1 MTTAAKPAAIEVDP
15 SRFSTGSWSHEH
27 NRQVGEGDIHASYS
41 ADRIGMG
48 QPVRAPFIYGGCRWV
63 CVSVR
68 LGPVAEAY
76 RLVHPSGFEGTPTT
90 YGQKSH
96 LNGGE
101 NVRADPMGFYHGM
114 TVRSAGQDLVLCG
127 PPANFVAGQE
137 TQLALF

>member
-1 MTTAAKPAAIEVDP
+1 MMTCTPEHPHRVDP
-15 SRFSTGSWSHEH
+15 SRLSTGSWSHQLE
-27 NRQVGEGDIHASYS
+27 RQIDEGDIHASYS

-63 CVSVR
+63 SVSFR
-68 LGPVAEAY
+68 PGPVAQAY

-90 YGQKSH
+90 YGQKAH

-101 NVRADPMGFYHGM
+101 DARADPMGFYHGM

-127 PPANFVAGQE
+127 PPASFVAGQE
-137 TQLALF
+137 AQLALF